1 MADIKQILYETP
13 TLQKDGTR
21 SKQFWKSEVV
31 ELENGDIGHR
41 TDSWSLKQNG
51 EESKHRISKVTIAE
65 AKNVGQANERGPKE
79 QAISEIN
86 SKADKKQD
94 KRYWPVGEEKPD
106 FRVMPMSA
114 KKYGT
119 IDGGEFKPKRGPDRM
134 DFPAYVQP
142 KLDGVRMLFD
152 GEIGWS
158 RKLKTFGDHVSE
170 LFEDVHLGGEMYL
183 DGELMLPPNE
193 HSFQETVSAVKREQD
208 LSEKLRFYV
217 FDLYAE
223 DEPGKPFE
231 KRLQLMKGWFSALS
245 SNGIIGNDAPI
256 EIVPTTKAAGHD
268 EVLEAHAKYVKQ
280 GHEGTMV
287 RSASGSYKDATTR
300 SGDLLKLKGFTDK
313 EFEIVGAREGKG
325 KFQGMA
331 VFICASENGEF
342 EVTPKG
348 TEKERARLFED
359 REQIVGKD
367 LTVRFQNLT
376 EDGLPRFPVGLGIR
390 DYE

>member
-1 MADIKQILYETP
+1 MADIKRILYETP

-21 SKQFWKSEVV
+21 SKQFWRGEVV
-31 ELENGDIGHR
+31 ELENGDVGHR

-51 EESKHRISKVTIAE
+51 EESKHRISKVTVAE

-119 IDGGEFKPKRGPDRM
+119 IDGGEFKPKRGPGRM

-152 GEIGWS
+152 GEVGWS

-170 LFEDVHLGGEMYL
+170 LFEDLQFGGEVYL
-183 DGELMLPPNE
+183 DGELMLPPDE

-245 SNGIIGNDAPI
+245 SNGASGAPI
-256 EIVPTTKAAGHD
+256 EIVLTTKAESHD

-287 RSASGSYKDATTR
+287 RSASGPYKDATTR
-300 SGDLLKLKGFTDK
+300 SGNLLKLKGFTDA
-313 EFEIVGAREGKG
+313 EFEIVGVREGKG

-348 TEKERARLFED
+348 TEEERARLFED

>member
-21 SKQFWKSEVV
+21 SKQFWRGEVV
-31 ELENGDIGHR
+31 ELENGEVGHR

-51 EESKHRISKVTIAE
+51 EESKHRISKVTVAE

-79 QAISEIN
+79 QAISEIQ
-86 SKADKKQD
+86 SKADKKRD

-119 IDGGEFKPKRGPDRM
+119 IDSGAFKPKRGPGRM

-152 GEIGWS
+152 GEVGWS

-170 LFEDVHLGGEMYL
+170 LFVDLQLEGEVYL
-183 DGELMLPPNE
+183 DGELMLPPDE

-245 SNGIIGNDAPI
+245 SSGASSAPI
-256 EIVPTTKAAGHD
+256 ETVPTTKAEGHD

-287 RSASGSYKDATTR
+287 RSASGPYKDATTR
-300 SGDLLKLKGFTDK
+300 SGDLLKLKGFTDE
-313 EFEIVGAREGKG
+313 EFEIVGVREGKG

-348 TEKERARLFED
+348 TEQERARLFED